1 MKKKILIIFSIIIS
15 LFLVFIAG
23 NYVRDKIVVNNTYKS
38 GEANLKIPVFVYH
51 DIVKDKSEVEY
62 DYMQT
67 YLDRFE
73 DQIEWLERSGFD
85 FISYSE
91 LEEYAEGKR
100 ELKKNSCLI
109 TFDDGYE
116 GVYEN
121 AYPIAK
127 KHNIPITIFIINQ
140 EVGNEGFFDWDKAK
154 EMQDSGLVTIAS
166 HSMDHPEF
174 TSLSTEEAVE
184 NVNNSYKEIE
194 EYLGEQK
201 VKVFTY
207 PYGLYTEEQS
217 KKLKEC
223 GYIQNLTDNKVNESN
238 KMDLR
243 KLHRCYPLNDSPTK
257 MKFKLLYRTLR
268 YD

>member
-1 MKKKILIIFSIIIS
+1 MKKKIIIGLIVIVSIFI
-15 LFLVFIAG
+15 VFILG
-23 NYVRDKIVVNNTYKS
+23 NFIRDKIVVNKS
-38 GEANLKIPVFVYH
+38 YLIGESNIKIPVFVYH
-51 DIVKDKSEVEY
+51 DVVKEKSRVEY

-73 DQIEWLERSGFD
+73 EQIGWLEHSGFD

-91 LEEYAEGKR
+91 LEDYSQGKKK
-100 ELKKNSCLI
+100 LKKNSCLI
-109 TFDDGYE
+109 TFDDGYQ
-116 GVYEN
+116 GVYDN
-121 AYPIAK
+121 VFPIAK
-127 KHNIPITIFIINQ
+127 AHNIPITIFIIN
-140 EVGNEGFFDWDKAK
+140 EKVGEEGYFNWEEAK

-166 HSMDHPEF
+166 HSINHPEF
-174 TSLSTEEAVE
+174 TSLSVEEAVE
-184 NVNNSYKEIE
+184 NVDNSYKEIE
-194 EYLGEQK
+194 EHLGQQK

-217 KKLKEC
+217 KKLKER

-243 KLHRCYPLNDSPTK
+243 KLHRCYPLNDSPRK
-257 MKFKLLYRTLR
+257 MKYKLLYRTLR